1 VAIRERAAPKFKADP
16 SWIQRRRC
24 GRIPIA
30 NRSEVLRFL
39 LPLGALEKGPN
50 GNVRPMECVARLA
63 AATLA
68 RRNGDASVPT
78 TVRAKGNS
86 GTL

>member
-1 VAIRERAAPKFKADP
+1 
-16 SWIQRRRC
+16 
-24 GRIPIA
+24 
-30 NRSEVLRFL
+30 
-39 LPLGALEKGPN
+39 
-50 GNVRPMECVARLA
+50 VARLA